1 MEDGQGK
8 NPVAQGDEKMI
19 NFNKNSVFNLKPIDV
34 SDVRPD
40 VKELFVDG
48 EQIIEAFK
56 TVRDQVIFT
65 NKRIIS
71 IDVQGITGKRK
82 SYSTMPYST
91 IQFFEVQTQGF
102 AEIFPDS
109 ELFIQYANGFTAQ
122 FEFKGNV
129 DIKRIGKLISTFVL
143 N

>member
-1 MEDGQGK
+1 
-8 NPVAQGDEKMI
+8 MI
-19 NFNKNSVFNLKPIDV
+19 NFNKNSVFHLKPIEE
-34 SDVRPD
+34 SEVRQD

-48 EQIIEAFK
+48 EQIIESFK
-56 TVRDQVIFT
+56 TVRDQLIFT
-65 NKRIIS
+65 NKRIIA

-82 SYSTMPYST
+82 SYSTLPYTT

-129 DIKRIGKLISTFVL
+129 DIRKIGKMISSFIL
-143 N
+143 D

>member
-1 MEDGQGK
+1 
-8 NPVAQGDEKMI
+8 MI
-19 NFNKNSVFNLKPIDV
+19 NFNKNSVFHLKPIDE
-34 SDVRPD
+34 SEIRQD

-48 EQIIEAFK
+48 EQIIESFK
-56 TVRDQVIFT
+56 TVRDQLIFT
-65 NKRIIS
+65 NKRIIA

-82 SYSTMPYST
+82 SYSTLPYTT

-129 DIKRIGKLISTFVL
+129 DIHKIGKMISSFIL
-143 N
+143 D

>member
-1 MEDGQGK
+1 
-8 NPVAQGDEKMI
+8 MI
-19 NFNKNSVFNLKPIDV
+19 NFNKNSVFHLKPIKE
-34 SDVRPD
+34 SEVRPD

-48 EQIIEAFK
+48 EQIIESFK
-56 TVRDQVIFT
+56 TVRDQLIFT
-65 NKRIIS
+65 NKRIIA

-82 SYSTMPYST
+82 SYSTLPYTT

-129 DIKRIGKLISTFVL
+129 DIRKIGKMISNFVL